1 MLSAAAAVAEVN
13 KPYKEV
19 AFGKELRKD
28 VFNDGVA
35 LVAMASLRE
44 LVRELSIVAV
54 TSTRGLLCPLLHSVP
69 LSSFFSFSYALHSRS
84 CQADE
89 EVKQLAY
96 FALCFP
102 NVATLKEVVAVC
114 KTLFASP
121 SHQPLQTFMP
131 TPITRTHNRYAEKQD
146 DPSRTTE
153 VQTGVLLVL
162 KRIIE
167 CNPARMREDPVSAR
181 AVLGFVRSGPQ
192 SLRATCGLWALVRAA
207 QQAAMSDAASCTK
220 LAEVLQESVP
230 PSSSSSNNSKG
241 AKELSDSACSEWL
254 QSTLYVSSL
263 DAADVM
269 AKLRRLNLIDVEQDT
284 RTRGRNIFQVC

>member
-1 MLSAAAAVAEVN
+1 M
-13 KPYKEV
+13 
-19 AFGKELRKD
+19 
-28 VFNDGVA
+28 
-35 LVAMASLRE
+35 
-44 LVRELSIVAV
+44 
-54 TSTRGLLCPLLHSVP
+54 
-69 LSSFFSFSYALHSRS
+69 
-84 CQADE
+84 
-89 EVKQLAY
+89 
-96 FALCFP
+96 
-102 NVATLKEVVAVC
+102 
-114 KTLFASP
+114 
-121 SHQPLQTFMP
+121 
-131 TPITRTHNRYAEKQD
+131 
-146 DPSRTTE
+146 
-153 VQTGVLLVL
+153 GVLLVL

-254 QSTLYVSSL
+254 QSTLYISSL